1 MFIYFFFLYIIVI
14 NKEME
19 IVNFYSLLPKSK
31 EKKTV
36 GFNNHYIEKNSRILM
51 IGASGTGKS
60 NALLNFIE
68 RSSGEF
74 HKIIICSFSTTDEP
88 LYNFLHQKI
97 PDVELINK
105 IEDVP
110 KVQDFDDIEKNKP
123 KLIVFDDFVGLS
135 TKQMK
140 ILTDYA
146 ISSRKFGFTTV
157 FISQNYTSVPKVISR
172 NCNYIFVFKINDR
185 ISIKRII
192 SNHSLSGLITPE
204 RIEQL
209 YYYCV
214 GQPLGFLLI
223 DLKTL
228 DEKKRFRCGFTTM
241 LS

>member
-1 MFIYFFFLYIIVI
+1 
-14 NKEME
+14 ME
-19 IVNFYSLLPKSK
+19 VVNFYSLLPKQK
-31 EKKTV
+31 ERKTV
-36 GFNNHYIEKNSRILM
+36 GYNNHFIDKNSRILM

-74 HKIIICSFSTTDEP
+74 DKIIICSFSTTDEP
-88 LYNFLHQKI
+88 LYQFLKQKI
-97 PDVELINK
+97 PEVQLISS
-105 IEDVP
+105 IEEVP
-110 KVQDFDDIEKNKP
+110 KVQDFDDSEKTKS

-140 ILTDYA
+140 VLTDYA

-172 NCNYIFVFKINDR
+172 NCNYIFVFKINDKV
-185 ISIKRII
+185 SIKRII
-192 SNHSLSGLITPE
+192 SNHSLSGLITPA

-228 DEKKRFRCGFTTM
+228 DERKRFRCGFTQFID
-241 LS
+241 

>member
-1 MFIYFFFLYIIVI
+1 
-14 NKEME
+14 ME

-209 YYYCV
+209 YYFCV

-228 DEKKRFRCGFTTM
+228 DEKKRFRCGFLQF

>member
-1 MFIYFFFLYIIVI
+1 MSDIT
-14 NKEME
+14 
-19 IVNFYSLLPKSK
+19 NFYSLLPKSK
-31 EKKTV
+31 ERKTI
-36 GFNNHYIEKNSRILM
+36 GYNNHFIDKNSRILM

-88 LYNFLHQKI
+88 LYQFLHEKI
-97 PDVELINK
+97 PDVQLINT
-105 IEDVP
+105 IEEVP
-110 KVQDFDDIEKNKP
+110 KVQDFDDAEKNRP

-140 ILTDYA
+140 VLIDYA

-172 NCNYIFVFKINDR
+172 NCNYIFIFKINDKV
-185 ISIKRII
+185 SIKRII
-192 SNHSLSGLITPE
+192 SNHSLSGLISPA

-228 DEKKRFRCGFTTM
+228 DEKKRFRCGFTQFID
-241 LS
+241 

>member
-1 MFIYFFFLYIIVI
+1 MPYFFFLYIIVI

-31 EKKTV
+31 EKRTV

-51 IGASGTGKS
+51 IGSSGTGKS

-88 LYNFLHQKI
+88 LYNYLHQKI

-110 KVQDFDDIEKNKP
+110 KVQDFDDIEKSKP

-172 NCNYIFVFKINDR
+172 NCNYIFIFKINDKV
-185 ISIKRII
+185 SIKRII

-228 DEKKRFRCGFTTM
+228 DETKRFRCGFLQF

>member
-1 MFIYFFFLYIIVI
+1 
-14 NKEME
+14 ME

-172 NCNYIFVFKINDR
+172 NCNYIFVFKINDKV
-185 ISIKRII
+185 SIKRII
-192 SNHSLSGLITPE
+192 SNHSLSGLISPE

-228 DEKKRFRCGFTTM
+228 DEKKRFRCGFLQF

>member
-1 MFIYFFFLYIIVI
+1 MFVYFFFLYIIVI

-228 DEKKRFRCGFTTM
+228 DETKRFRCGFTQM

>member
-1 MFIYFFFLYIIVI
+1 
-14 NKEME
+14 
-19 IVNFYSLLPKSK
+19 
-31 EKKTV
+31 
-36 GFNNHYIEKNSRILM
+36 M

-88 LYNFLHQKI
+88 LYQFLHEKI
-97 PDVELINK
+97 PDVQLINT
-105 IEDVP
+105 IEEVP
-110 KVQDFDDIEKNKP
+110 KVQDFDDAEKNRP

-140 ILTDYA
+140 VLIDYA

-172 NCNYIFVFKINDR
+172 NCNYIFIFKINDKV
-185 ISIKRII
+185 SIKRII
-192 SNHSLSGLITPE
+192 SNHSLSGLISPA

-228 DEKKRFRCGFTTM
+228 DEKKRFRCGFTQFID
-241 LS
+241 

>member
-172 NCNYIFVFKINDR
+172 NCNYIFVFKINDKV
-185 ISIKRII
+185 SIKRII

-228 DEKKRFRCGFTTM
+228 DEKKRFRCGFLQFLT
-241 LS
+241 

>member
-1 MFIYFFFLYIIVI
+1 
-14 NKEME
+14 
-19 IVNFYSLLPKSK
+19 
-31 EKKTV
+31 
-36 GFNNHYIEKNSRILM
+36 M

-88 LYNFLHQKI
+88 LYQFLHEKI
-97 PDVELINK
+97 PDVQLINT
-105 IEDVP
+105 IEEVP
-110 KVQDFDDIEKNKP
+110 KVQDFDDVEKNRP

-140 ILTDYA
+140 ILIDYA

-172 NCNYIFVFKINDR
+172 NCNYIFVFKINDKV
-185 ISIKRII
+185 SIKRII
-192 SNHSLSGLITPE
+192 SNHSLSGLISPA

-228 DEKKRFRCGFTTM
+228 DEKKRFRCGFTQFID
-241 LS
+241 